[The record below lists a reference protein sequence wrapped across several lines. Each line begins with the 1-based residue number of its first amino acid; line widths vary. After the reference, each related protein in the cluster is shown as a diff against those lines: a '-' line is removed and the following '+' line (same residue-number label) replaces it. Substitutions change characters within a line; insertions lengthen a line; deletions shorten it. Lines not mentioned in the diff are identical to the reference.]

1 MVKVF
6 GIKLKKGNG
15 EIFPFPFYSIYK
27 RYSILTATKSGIIAI
42 IEDSSVYFATT
53 QAYTR

>member
-1 MVKVF
+1 MVMAF

-15 EIFPFPFYSIYK
+15 EVSPFPFYSIYK
-27 RYSILTATKSGIIAI
+27 RYSILTATKSSIIAI

>member
-1 MVKVF
+1 MVKTF
-6 GIKLKKGNG
+6 GIKLEKGNG
-15 EIFPFPFYSIYK
+15 EISPLPFYSIYK
-27 RYSILTATKSGIIAI
+27 RYSISTATKSSIIA

>member
-1 MVKVF
+1 MVKTF

-15 EIFPFPFYSIYK
+15 EISPFPFFIYLSSI
-27 RYSILTATKSGIIAI
+27 ATKSRVIA
-42 IEDSSVYFATT
+42 IEDSSIYFATA